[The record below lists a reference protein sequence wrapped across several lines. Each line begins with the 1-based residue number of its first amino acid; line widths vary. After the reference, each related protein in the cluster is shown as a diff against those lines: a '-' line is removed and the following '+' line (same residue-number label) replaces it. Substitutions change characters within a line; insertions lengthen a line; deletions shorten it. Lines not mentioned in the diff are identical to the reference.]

1 MPAVAWFTLI
11 VAALII
17 AITAIG
23 LLRVIFHLRAIQK
36 TLRRDHR
43 RSPGRRQPDQH
54 GARAAHLGQREPE
67 ACPRLLR
74 NDLTEGATRWNPT
87 WSSPPGHTTTGWVL
101 GFTIGGV
108 IVLVVVA
115 LVVPILL
122 LARSIG
128 NEAPKINDALTE
140 AVHNTAPLG
149 ALRTTIEHAT
159 IIIAGLQRGRA
170 RLGG

>member
-1 MPAVAWFTLI
+1 MTDAQITAHHL
-11 VAALII
+11 VAAAGHSAVPYNTSGWWIGWII
-17 AITAIG
+17 GI
-23 LLRVIFHLRAIQK
+23 
-36 TLRRDHR
+36 
-43 RSPGRRQPDQH
+43 
-54 GARAAHLGQREPE
+54 
-67 ACPRLLR
+67 
-74 NDLTEGATRWNPT
+74 
-87 WSSPPGHTTTGWVL
+87 
-101 GFTIGGV
+101 V

-128 NEAPKINDALTE
+128 QEAVPINEALTE

-159 IIIAGLQRGRA
+159 IIIAGLARCRA

>member
-1 MPAVAWFTLI
+1 MT
-11 VAALII
+11 
-17 AITAIG
+17 
-23 LLRVIFHLRAIQK
+23 
-36 TLRRDHR
+36 
-43 RSPGRRQPDQH
+43 
-54 GARAAHLGQREPE
+54 AHLVSAAAG
-67 ACPRLLR
+67 
-74 NDLTEGATRWNPT
+74 
-87 WSSPPGHTTTGWVL
+87 TTSNFGWIL

-108 IVLVVVA
+108 VVLVVVA

-128 NEAPKINDALTE
+128 DEAPKIDTALQD

-159 IIIAGLQRGRA
+159 IIIGGLQRGRA

>member
-1 MPAVAWFTLI
+1 MNSAAL
-11 VAALII
+11 VAA
-17 AITAIG
+17 ASGGTSN
-23 LLRVIFHLRAIQK
+23 F
-36 TLRRDHR
+36 
-43 RSPGRRQPDQH
+43 
-54 GARAAHLGQREPE
+54 
-67 ACPRLLR
+67 
-74 NDLTEGATRWNPT
+74 
-87 WSSPPGHTTTGWVL
+87 GWIL

-128 NEAPKINDALTE
+128 NEALKIDAALQD
-140 AVHNTAPLG
+140 AVRNTAPLG

-159 IIIAGLQRGRA
+159 IIIGGLQRGRA

>member
-1 MPAVAWFTLI
+1 M
-11 VAALII
+11 
-17 AITAIG
+17 
-23 LLRVIFHLRAIQK
+23 
-36 TLRRDHR
+36 
-43 RSPGRRQPDQH
+43 QPNVLAD
-54 GARAAHLGQREPE
+54 GY
-67 ACPRLLR
+67 
-74 NDLTEGATRWNPT
+74 
-87 WSSPPGHTTTGWVL
+87 STTGWVV

-108 IVLVVVA
+108 IAAAVVVLVVS
-115 LVVPILL
+115 ILL